1 MSSQPARRRWK
12 VWIRLGGSAIAL
24 SALLLVLPF
33 DELKSAMTR
42 IPPGTWFIGL
52 GIYLCLHLIG
62 VAKWR
67 LASNSAGAGL
77 SSGTAIRCYYAG
89 LFGNTFLPSIVGG
102 DVVRAGLAFRHV
114 DSKAGL
120 LFGSFLDRL
129 LDFVALIAVATTGAL
144 LLPTA
149 LDVQSRHV
157 FIAASVFVGLLTL
170 AAVGLLLIV
179 PYVRVS
185 FKLRRR
191 VVQLRRAARAIARK
205 PAAITGVIGLGI
217 TLQFTLVMLNAW
229 LSAACGIHV
238 PLAMW
243 LFVWPLAKLSGVL
256 PVTQNGIGVREVAQV
271 ALFAPFGVSAVLA
284 AAAGLVFE
292 SIIITGGLVAGG
304 ISFVVGRLAERADH
318 RAEQTTFVASEPEA
332 AHP

>member
-1 MSSQPARRRWK
+1 MTARTK
-12 VWIRLGGSAIAL
+12 VWIRFGGSAVAL
-24 SALLLVLPF
+24 TALLLVLPLG
-33 DELKSAMTR
+33 ELRSALAQLPLT
-42 IPPGTWFIGL
+42 TWLAGL

-67 LASNSAGAGL
+67 LAANSAAAGL
-77 SSGTAIRCYYAG
+77 PPVTAARCYYAG

-114 DSKAGL
+114 RSKAGL

-129 LDFVALIAVATTGAL
+129 LDFVALIIVSATGAL

-157 FIAASVFVGLLTL
+157 FLAAAGFVGALMVVAL
-170 AAVGLLLIV
+170 VLIFV
-179 PYVRVS
+179 TPFVRVS
-185 FKLRRR
+185 FRMRRR
-191 VVQLRRAARAIARK
+191 LVQLRKATRAIARK
-205 PAAITGVIGLGI
+205 PLAIGGVVLLGVL
-217 TLQFTLVMLNAW
+217 LQFSLASLNAW

-284 AAAGLVFE
+284 TAAGLVFE
-292 SIIITGGLVAGG
+292 SIIISGGLVAGG
-304 ISFVVGRLAERADH
+304 ISFVIGRLQTQLESGRTRLAYPVGAESAV
-318 RAEQTTFVASEPEA
+318 AE
-332 AHP
+332 